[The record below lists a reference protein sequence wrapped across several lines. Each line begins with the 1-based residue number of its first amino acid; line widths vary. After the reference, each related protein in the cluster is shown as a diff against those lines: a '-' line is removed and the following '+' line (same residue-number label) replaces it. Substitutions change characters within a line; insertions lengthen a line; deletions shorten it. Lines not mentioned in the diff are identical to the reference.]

1 MKRFHA
7 LLFAFAAIT
16 PLAARADTPS
26 PLSLSGFGTLGAAR
40 SDNAT
45 RAFRANSV
53 SDSGAGASF
62 DLSVDSVLGIQGSLQ
77 IGSRLDLT
85 LQSVVR
91 KSPTGSY
98 DPRVT
103 WAFASYQATP
113 ELLLRIGRTRLPF
126 FMYSDSLNLN
136 YANPWIRPPVEV
148 YSLNPLSDID
158 GADALYRR
166 QVGGTDIELH
176 AYTGHSAMNI
186 RGGSANLDKIRGLK
200 ASFSRN
206 GLTAQFSYAQADMS
220 LRWSDAHFL
229 SLQQA
234 LVATG
239 YGAIV
244 PELSGTD
251 GKTSFMSAG
260 LQYDQDRLLLIAE
273 IARRNVDR
281 YIDTGMGWY
290 VTAGYRT
297 GAFTPYLT
305 IARQRETS
313 PVSTAV
319 TGIAALDIGLAAFNA
334 GRNKAQRSI
343 GAGLRWDAG
352 RNVAVKAQLE
362 RIQPGPGGLGIFLPS
377 QLGDYLKPDGPTHV
391 LSLAVDFVF

>member
-1 MKRFHA
+1 MKRLNT
-7 LLFAFAAIT
+7 LLLS
-16 PLAARADTPS
+16 LAALIAQVAQADTPS

-40 SDNAT
+40 TDNAN
-45 RAFRANSV
+45 RAFRSNSV
-53 SDSGAGASF
+53 SDSGAGAAF
-62 DLSVDSVLGIQGSLQ
+62 DLSVDSVLGVQGSLQ
-77 IGSRLDLT
+77 LCNRLDLT
-85 LQSVVR
+85 VQSVVR

-98 DPRVT
+98 DPRIT

-166 QVGGTDIELH
+166 QFADTDVELH
-176 AYTGHSAMNI
+176 AYTGSSAMNI

-200 ASFSRN
+200 ASFSRR
-206 GLTAQFSYAQADMS
+206 GLTAQISYARADMS
-220 LRWSDAHFL
+220 LRWSDAYFL
-229 SLQQA
+229 SLRQA
-234 LVATG
+234 LIATG
-239 YGAIV
+239 HDAIV

-251 GKTSFMSAG
+251 GKTSFMSAA

-281 YIDTGMGWY
+281 YIDTALGWY

-297 GAFTPYLT
+297 GAFMPYLT
-305 IARQRETS
+305 LARQREVS
-313 PVSTAV
+313 PVSTAA
-319 TGIAALDIGLAAFNA
+319 TGVAVLDDGLAAFNA

-352 RNVAVKAQLE
+352 RNVAVKAQFE
-362 RIQPGPGGLGIFLPS
+362 RIQPGPGGLGILLPN
-377 QLGDYLKPDGPTHV
+377 QLTDYLKPDGPTYV

>member
-1 MKRFHA
+1 MKRLNILLFSLTA
-7 LLFAFAAIT
+7 LLAQAAQ
-16 PLAARADTPS
+16 ADTPS
-26 PLSLSGFGTLGAAR
+26 PLSLSGFGTLGAVR
-40 SDNAT
+40 TDNPD

-62 DLSVDSVLGIQGSLQ
+62 DLSVDSVLGVQGSLQ
-77 IGSRLDLT
+77 IGNRLDLT
-85 LQSVVR
+85 VQSVVR
-91 KSPTGSY
+91 KNPTGSY
-98 DPRVT
+98 DPRIT
-103 WAFASYQATP
+103 WAFVSYQATP

-166 QVGGTDIELH
+166 QFADTDVELH
-176 AYTGHSAMNI
+176 AYTGSSAMNI

-200 ASFSRN
+200 ASFSRG
-206 GLTAQFSYAQADMS
+206 GLTAQISYARADMS

-229 SLQQA
+229 SLRQA
-234 LVATG
+234 LIATG
-239 YGAIV
+239 HGAIV

-251 GKTSFMSAG
+251 GKTSFMSAA
-260 LQYDQDRLLLIAE
+260 LQYDQDRILLITE
-273 IARRNVDR
+273 VARRNVDR
-281 YIDTGMGWY
+281 YIDSAIGWY
-290 VTAGYRT
+290 ITAGYRMGT
-297 GAFTPYLT
+297 FTPYLT
-305 IARQRETS
+305 FARQREIS
-313 PVSTAV
+313 PVSSEV
-319 TGIAALDIGLAAFNA
+319 IGVPALDAGLTAFNA
-334 GRNKAQRSI
+334 GRNKSQRSI

-362 RIQPGPGGLGIFLPS
+362 RIQPGPGGLGILLPS
-377 QLGDYLKPDGPTHV
+377 QVSDYLQPDGPTHV

>member
-1 MKRFHA
+1 MMRQHT
-7 LLFAFAAIT
+7 LLLV
-16 PLAARADTPS
+16 LAALAPPMAYAEAPS

-40 SDNAT
+40 TDNAT
-45 RAFRANSV
+45 KAFRANSV
-53 SDSGAGASF
+53 SDSGAGAAF
-62 DLSVDSVLGIQGSLQ
+62 DLSVDSVLGVQGSLQ
-77 IGSRLDLT
+77 IGNRLDLT

-158 GADALYRR
+158 GADALYRK
-166 QVGGTDIELH
+166 QFGDTNIEVH

-200 ASFSRN
+200 SSFNWN
-206 GLTAQFSYAQADMS
+206 GLTAQISYARADMS
-220 LRWSDAHFL
+220 LRWSDAFSQNL
-229 SLQQA
+229 LQA
-234 LVATG
+234 LVASG
-239 YGAIV
+239 HGAIV
-244 PELSGTD
+244 PELSGSD

-260 LQYDQDRLLLIAE
+260 LQYDQNRLLLIAE
-273 IARRNVDR
+273 VARRNVDR
-281 YIDTGMGWY
+281 YIDSGIGWY
-290 VTAGYRT
+290 LTTGYRLNS
-297 GAFTPYLT
+297 FTPYLT
-305 IARQRETS
+305 LARQRETS
-313 PVSTAV
+313 PVSSAF
-319 TGIAALDIGLAAFNA
+319 TGLPALDNGLAAFNA

-343 GAGLRWDAG
+343 GAGLRWDAE
-352 RNVAVKAQLE
+352 RNVAIKAQFE
-362 RIQPGPGGLGIFLPS
+362 RIQPGPGGLGIFLPNQPS
-377 QLGDYLKPDGPTHV
+377 DYLKPDGPTHV
-391 LSLAVDFVF
+391 LSVAVDFVF